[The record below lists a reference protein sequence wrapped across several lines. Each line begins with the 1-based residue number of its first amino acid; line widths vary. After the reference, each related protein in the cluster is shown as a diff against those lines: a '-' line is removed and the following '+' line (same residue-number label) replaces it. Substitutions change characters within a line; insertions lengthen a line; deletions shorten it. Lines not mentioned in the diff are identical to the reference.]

1 MSKKA
6 RSLVFLGPSD
16 GEKVLL
22 CFKWGVLNYALEC
35 RLDGVQNHSRSRPYP
50 CTRAFSDGI
59 GWPSPLLHGR
69 EDFWV
74 IIHFCCWVGILC
86 VCFQVD
92 IVLHTIQIYKY
103 KNIQIFLE
111 YCQKAEQFW
120 KLNKRLQFNVFVL
133 PSISSIRGTQS
144 NIYKMKPCSQRK
156 RDSEKN
162 TEVKGK
168 RHGGQWR
175 MSTRWALPRM
185 L

>member
-59 GWPSPLLHGR
+59 SWPSPLLHGR

-92 IVLHTIQIYKY
+92 NVLQLKMY
-103 KNIQIFLE
+103 KNLLKCSKT
-111 YCQKAEQFW
+111 YLW
-120 KLNKRLQFNVFVL
+120 FVL
-133 PSISSIRGTQS
+133 KLLMWVQSYSINFPHLWSPSHSWTIGHQLQV
-144 NIYKMKPCSQRK
+144 CCQRSH
-156 RDSEKN
+156 RSE
-162 TEVKGK
+162 
-168 RHGGQWR
+168 W
-175 MSTRWALPRM
+175 SDLPPSKVWWVHWS
-185 L
+185 LVS